1 MFVGHTAVAL
11 VAKSREP
18 RASLAL
24 FVAAAFGL
32 DLLWPLFLLI
42 GLERVRIDPGNTKFT
57 PLAFE
62 SYPWSH
68 SLLMTI
74 IWGLVGLVGVRFWKG
89 SRRTQMLVLLLVVSH
104 WVLDFVSHRPDLP
117 LWPGNSPLFGLGLW
131 NSVPATLALEG
142 ALLAT
147 GISLYLHTT
156 KAVDRTGS
164 LGFWLFIG
172 LSTMI
177 WAGQPW
183 SAPPPSSRF
192 LAWFS
197 LVGWLLPVW
206 AGWADRHRTEHS
218 PSEHTTS
225 LY

>member
-18 RASLAL
+18 RVSLAL
-24 FVAAAFGL
+24 FMAAAFGL
-32 DLLWPLFLLI
+32 DLLWPIFLLT
-42 GLERVRIDPGNTKFT
+42 GLERVRIDPGNTQFT

-74 IWGLVGLVGVRFWKG
+74 IWGSLALMGVRFWKG
-89 SRRTQMLVLLLVVSH
+89 NWRTQLLVLVLIVSH

-117 LWPGNSPLFGLGLW
+117 LWPGDSPMFGLGLW
-131 NSVPATLALEG
+131 NSVPATLVLEG
-142 ALLAT
+142 AMLVAGLL
-147 GISLYLHTT
+147 LYLHRT
-156 KAVDRTGS
+156 KAIDQTGS
-164 LGFWLFIG
+164 LGFWLLIG
-172 LSTMI
+172 LSTTT

-183 SAPPPSSRF
+183 SAPPPSPRF

-197 LVGWLLPVW
+197 LGGWLLPVW
-206 AGWADRHRTEHS
+206 AGWADRHRMERSSASSES
-218 PSEHTTS
+218 P
-225 LY
+225 